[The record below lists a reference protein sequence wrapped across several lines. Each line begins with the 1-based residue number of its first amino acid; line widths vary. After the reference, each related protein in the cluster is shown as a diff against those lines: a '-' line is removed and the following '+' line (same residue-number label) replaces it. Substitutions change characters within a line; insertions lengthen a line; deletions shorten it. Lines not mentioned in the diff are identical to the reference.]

1 MPNNSNPLDTP
12 SPWRRGQEGETKSI
26 ISDIKAELRANMNGV
41 ASKMMR
47 DAGMTAD
54 YRVNFG
60 IEIPRINYIASEV
73 RRYMLPEDAD
83 GQFLCQ
89 LGQALWKESVREC
102 RILATILYPPLQM
115 DADLADIWVDQIRTV
130 EMAQITALNLFSKIP
145 SASVMAFRWIASDQ
159 EIRQL
164 CGFYTLFH
172 LLRNGQLSDRSADE
186 LSDQA
191 EAALA
196 SDNPQLRMIA
206 QRLQDLMQS
215 SADNQ

>member
-1 MPNNSNPLDTP
+1 M
-12 SPWRRGQEGETKSI
+12 KHI

-60 IEIPRINYIASEV
+60 IEIPRIGYIASEI
-73 RRYMLPEDAD
+73 RRYMMPEDATD
-83 GQFLCQ
+83 EAYAQ
-89 LGQALWKESVREC
+89 LGQALWKEAVREC
-102 RILATILYPPLQM
+102 RILATMLYPPHLM

-130 EMAQITALNLFSKIP
+130 ELAQIGALNLFSKIP
-145 SASVMAFRWIASDQ
+145 AASTMAFRWIAAEQ
-159 EIRQL
+159 EIKQL

-172 LLRNGQLSDRSADE
+172 LVRTRQLSDRSADE
-186 LSDQA
+186 LRDQA

-196 SDNPQLRMIA
+196 SDNPQLRTIA
-206 QRLQDLMQS
+206 QKILSVLSEQFDIQ
-215 SADNQ
+215 

>member
-1 MPNNSNPLDTP
+1 MHTL
-12 SPWRRGQEGETKSI
+12 

-60 IEIPRINYIASEV
+60 IEIPRVNYIASEI
-73 RRYMLPEDAD
+73 RRYMMSEDAT
-83 GQFLCQ
+83 GETYAQ

-102 RILATILYPPLQM
+102 RILATMLYPPQLM
-115 DADLADIWVDQIRTV
+115 DAELADIWADQIRTV
-130 EMAQITALNLFSKIP
+130 ELAQIAALNLFSKIP
-145 SASVMAFRWIASDQ
+145 AASTLAFRWIAAEQ

-172 LLRNGQLSDRSADE
+172 LVRNAQLSDRSADE
-186 LSDQA
+186 LRDQA

-196 SDNPQLRMIA
+196 SNNHQLRTIA
-206 QRLQDLMQS
+206 QKILSNLTELPDIQQEI
-215 SADNQ
+215 